1 VSESAKTDFLR
12 LRPTLES
19 IKMFVKFQDQIYLI
33 KDVLPIQTL
42 NTSRS
47 SRHHKRKRV
56 ALEAIQKE
64 PLASES
70 SDEEC
75 NEVMIGVNVSI
86 DPHKRQLVC
95 IRSSDTSKAEV
106 NLDDNTELDY
116 HVLYKALELLTLQC
130 VADLPFM
137 YERRERWVWH
147 FRYGGK
153 RRKVCQVAKIFS
165 DGFLALDADDEIR
178 HYKFNKIS
186 YDEGDGMKLYQEW
199 E

>member
-1 VSESAKTDFLR
+1 
-12 LRPTLES
+12 
-19 IKMFVKFQDQIYLI
+19 MFIKFQDQVYLI

-47 SRHHKRKRV
+47 CRHHKRKRQ
-56 ALEAIQKE
+56 ALEAIQKD
-64 PLASES
+64 PSDSSSSS
-70 SDEEC
+70 SDSNEEEC

-86 DPHKRQLVC
+86 DQHKRQLVC
-95 IRSSDTSKAEV
+95 MRSKDTIKADV
-106 NLDDNTELDY
+106 KLDDNPELDY
-116 HVLYKALELLTLQC
+116 HVLYKALELLVLQC

-137 YERRERWVWH
+137 YERRERWVWQ

-153 RRKVCQVAKIFS
+153 RRRVCQVAKIMS

-178 HYKFNKIS
+178 HFKYNKIS
-186 YDEGDGMKLYQEW
+186 YGEDDGMKLYQER